1 MEEILLVC
9 LLIVVFLIVLDGF
22 LNGALKTR
30 IDAVLSVA
38 LLCVLGAMFYW
49 FSWKGLGTGVAV
61 ALTSS
66 DCTKG
71 GGISAG
77 PSAENLKLLSG
88 EREGLPWVLCGCSQC
103 LWRC

>member
-9 LLIVVFLIVLDGF
+9 LLIVVFLIVLNGF
-22 LNGALKTR
+22 LNGALETR

-61 ALTSS
+61 ALIATNFLPP
-66 DCTKG
+66 
-71 GGISAG
+71 IARR
-77 PSAENLKLLSG
+77 AAAFLLAH
-88 EREGLPWVLCGCSQC
+88 PPKT
-103 LWRC
+103 